1 MSTKQN
7 DGGRLALR
15 PNFAMEYFEEG
26 ALVLNLDTAVMI
38 RLNASGAAVLRGFA
52 SGCPRVQIEAWYSRH
67 FEVDAAEAA
76 DAVLQVGRQLL
87 AAGWPVQEA
96 ELRWRPQTLVDL
108 GDPDSLQQL
117 ERLLD
122 SLDGLDDVRSVNCNL
137 AG

>member
-87 AAGWPVQEA
+87 AAGVGES
-96 ELRWRPQTLVDL
+96 RPQVRSD
-108 GDPDSLQQL
+108 
-117 ERLLD
+117 ERLYAD
-122 SLDGLDDVRSVNCNL
+122 IGADI
-137 AG
+137 